1 MRLSPLAPL
10 LLALALAPPVLAQ
23 APAFD
28 PRTGDAWIDTS
39 LADINRY
46 GRTYRDPFVDE
57 LVRYHAA
64 PRELVLELLARPG
77 WTPGDVYF
85 ACSLAAAVGRP
96 CRYVVDEYERE
107 RAAGWGALAQRLGI
121 APGSPA
127 FHRLKRGVVSTYDR
141 WGRPIRVDADLE
153 RDFPQRA
160 RPRPERSP
168 PAGTDDRKPADP
180 PPRASRDARDRDTPK
195 EAAPERGRGGKDKEK
210 GKGGKGGPGR

>member
-1 MRLSPLAPL
+1 MRRSLLAPL
-10 LLALALAPPVLAQ
+10 LLALALA
-23 APAFD
+23 APAASAQPPAFA
-28 PRTGDAWIDTS
+28 PRTGDDWIDAS

-46 GRTYRDPFVDE
+46 GDTYRDPFVDE

-77 WTPGDVYF
+77 WTPGDAYF

-127 FHRLKRGVVSTYDR
+127 FHRLKRGVVATYDR
-141 WGRPIRVDADLE
+141 WGRPIRIDADLE

-160 RPRPERSP
+160 RPRPDRGP
-168 PAGTDDRKPADP
+168 PAEADGRRP
-180 PPRASRDARDRDTPK
+180 GDAPSRGARDTGKPK
-195 EAAPERGRGGKDKEK
+195 EDAPKRGRGGGEKDT
-210 GKGGKGGPGR
+210 GKRGKGGPGR